1 MKMRMASP
9 SRVKSSHSIADY
21 QGGFSLIELMISIT
35 LGLLIMAGV
44 LALYL
49 DLSKSNAELAKMNR
63 QIENGRFTIQLLQQE
78 LWHAGFWDTY
88 APPLPSVTPLNPT
101 AIPNPCAAFSEWSID
116 TVYINNMF
124 LVPVQGYAAG
134 ASLPDECSSIV
145 TNRQADSDVL
155 VVRYASTCVAGA
167 ANCESYNANKLYI
180 QTQACSDTSLTG
192 IYNASAA
199 TTPVLD
205 ASGSTTVYKKNCTA
219 PADKRKLIISIFYV
233 RNYSAST
240 SDGIPTL
247 MRADFDLSGG
257 EVKMQSAQPLIEGI
271 QSIKFEY
278 GRDTDVDGSA
288 DIFDDCSFCTATDW
302 ANVVAVQV
310 HVLARNLEASTG
322 YVEDKT
328 YQLGSTTVGPFNDG
342 FMRHAY
348 SSYIRLVNPS
358 GRREKP

>member
-1 MKMRMASP
+1 MKKCMTNP
-9 SRVKSSHSIADY
+9 NGVKSGHHIADY

-101 AIPNPCAAFSEWSID
+101 AIPNPCIAFSTWD
-116 TVYINNMF
+116 TTYINNMF

-134 ASLPDECSSIV
+134 ASLPDECSSII

-167 ANCESYNANKLYI
+167 VSCESYNANKLYI

-192 IYNASAA
+192 IYNANAA
-199 TTPVLD
+199 TMPILD

-288 DIFDDCSFCTATDW
+288 DIFDDCASCTATDW

-328 YQLGSTTVGPFNDG
+328 YQLGSATLGPFNDG
-342 FMRHAY
+342 FMRHTY

>member
-1 MKMRMASP
+1 MKTRITNP
-9 SRVKSSHSIADY
+9 SGAKSVYRIADC

-101 AIPNPCAAFSEWSID
+101 AIPNPCVAFSTWD
-116 TVYINNMF
+116 ATYINNMF
-124 LVPVQGYAAG
+124 LVPVQGYAVG

-145 TNRQADSDVL
+145 TNRQTDSDVL
-155 VVRYASTCVAGA
+155 VVRYASTCVVGA
-167 ANCESYNANKLYI
+167 TSCESYNANKLYI
-180 QTQACSDTSLTG
+180 QTQGCSDTSKTG
-192 IYNASAA
+192 IYNANAA
-199 TTPVLD
+199 TAPILE
-205 ASGSTTVYKKNCTA
+205 ASGSTTVYKKDCTA

-233 RNYSAST
+233 RNYSASS

-278 GRDTDVDGSA
+278 GRDTDLDGSA
-288 DIFDDCSFCTATDW
+288 DIFDDCSSCTATDW
-302 ANVVAVQV
+302 ANVVAVQI
-310 HVLARNLEASTG
+310 HVLARNLETSTG
-322 YVEDKT
+322 YVEDKI
-328 YQLGSTTVGPFNDG
+328 YQLGSTTLGPFNDG

>member
-1 MKMRMASP
+1 MKKRMTNP
-9 SRVKSSHSIADY
+9 SRVKSGHCTADY

-35 LGLLIMAGV
+35 LGLLIMTGV

-88 APPLPSVTPLNPT
+88 APLLPSVTPLNPT
-101 AIPNPCAAFSEWSID
+101 AIPNPCVAFSTWD
-116 TVYINNMF
+116 TTYINNMF

-155 VVRYASTCVAGA
+155 VVRYASTCVAGT

-192 IYNASAA
+192 IYNANAA
-199 TTPVLD
+199 TTPILD
-205 ASGSTTVYKKNCTA
+205 ASGSTTVYKKNCTT
-219 PADKRKLIISIFYV
+219 PAEKRKLIISIFYV
-233 RNYSAST
+233 RNYSASS
-240 SDGIPTL
+240 SDGISTL
-247 MRADFDLSGG
+247 MRADFDLNGG

-288 DIFDDCSFCTATDW
+288 DIFDDCSSCTATDW

>member
-1 MKMRMASP
+1 MKEHMSNL
-9 SRVKSSHSIADY
+9 SRVKSGHRIGDY
-21 QGGFSLIELMISIT
+21 QSGFSLIELMISIT
-35 LGLLIMAGV
+35 LGLLIMTGV

-49 DLSKSNAELAKMNR
+49 NLSKSNAELAKMNR

-101 AIPNPCAAFSEWSID
+101 AIPNPCVAFSTWD
-116 TVYINNMF
+116 TTYINNMF
-124 LVPVQGYAAG
+124 LIPVHGYAAG
-134 ASLPDECSSIV
+134 ASLPTECSSIV

-155 VVRYASTCVAGA
+155 VVRYVSTCAAGA
-167 ANCESYNANKLYI
+167 ASCESYNANKLYI

-192 IYNASAA
+192 IYNTNAA
-199 TTPVLD
+199 TTPILN
-205 ASGSTTVYKKNCTA
+205 ASGSTTVYKKNCTTS
-219 PADKRKLIISIFYV
+219 ADKRKLIISIFYV
-233 RNYSAST
+233 RNYSAFS

-288 DIFDDCSFCTATDW
+288 DIFDDCSSCTATDW

-328 YQLGSTTVGPFNDG
+328 YQLGSTTLGPFNDG